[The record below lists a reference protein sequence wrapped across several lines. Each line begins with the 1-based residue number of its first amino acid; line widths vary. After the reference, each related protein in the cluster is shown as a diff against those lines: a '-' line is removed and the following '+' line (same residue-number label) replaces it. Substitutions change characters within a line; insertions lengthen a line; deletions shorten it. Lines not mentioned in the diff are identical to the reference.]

1 MRSEQLTQA
10 AHSTVREHERWY
22 MHLIYLIIGNAPAFF
37 QKKKSICFWTVD
49 GDDANVKWYFAWSL
63 FDNFEWRDAFTVR
76 FGINFVDY
84 NDVLKRYTKDSARWF
99 KEMLQK

>member
-1 MRSEQLTQA
+1 
-10 AHSTVREHERWY
+10 
-22 MHLIYLIIGNAPAFF
+22 
-37 QKKKSICFWTVD
+37 
-49 GDDANVKWYFAWSL
+49 VKWYFAWSL